1 MHEQV
6 ITDEQFA
13 MIQGELEVFGRVNG
27 ARAHTTIGKHPTL
40 GACVLLAAVRSDP
53 MLLSEAPFNAAGSI
67 CRYGS
72 LAPQASPAGLRMN

>member
-27 ARAHTTIGKHPTL
+27 ARTHTTIGKHPTL
-40 GACVLLAAVRSDP
+40 GACVLLAAVTSHP
-53 MLLSEAPFNAAGSI
+53 MLLSEAPFNAVGSL

-72 LAPQASPAGLRMN
+72 LAPQDSPAGLRIN